1 MPPLASIF
9 FIYHFPNELNV
20 KVIEDHLDDLNHV
33 NNIQY
38 LFWAQEIAK
47 THWQK
52 INEII
57 KDEGVGMVRSH
68 EIEYRLG
75 GFLDDKIRIETYVK
89 NVRGPLSLRIVEFFN
104 NKNKQ
109 LMVRCKTQWCYV
121 NMASRKPINVCTK
134 IQDLFLKEKA
144 PF

>member
-1 MPPLASIF
+1 MSHRYIS
-9 FIYHFPNELNV
+9 NV
-20 KVIEDHLDDLNHV
+20 KVIEDHLDDLKHV
-33 NNIQY
+33 NNVQY
-38 LFWAQEIAK
+38 LLWAQEIAK
-47 THWQK
+47 AHWQK

-57 KDEGVGMVRSH
+57 KNEGVWMVRSH
-68 EIEYRLG
+68 EVEYRLG

-89 NVRGPLSLRIVEFFN
+89 NVRGPLSLRIVEFYN

-121 NMASRKPINVCTK
+121 NVDSRKPIKVSTK
-134 IQDLFLKEKA
+134 IQELFLKEKA

>member
-1 MPPLASIF
+1 MSHRYIS
-9 FIYHFPNELNV
+9 NV
-20 KVIEDHLDDLNHV
+20 RVIGDHLDELNHV
-33 NNIQY
+33 NNVQY
-38 LFWAQEIAK
+38 LLWAQEIAK
-47 THWQK
+47 VHWQK

-57 KDEGVGMVRSH
+57 KDKGVWMVRSH

-121 NMASRKPINVCTK
+121 NMASRKPIKVSTR

>member
-1 MPPLASIF
+1 MSHRYIS
-9 FIYHFPNELNV
+9 NV

-57 KDEGVGMVRSH
+57 KVKGVWMVRSH

-121 NMASRKPINVCTK
+121 NVDSRKPIKVSTK
-134 IQDLFLKEKA
+134 IQELFLKEKA

>member
-1 MPPLASIF
+1 MSHRYISN
-9 FIYHFPNELNV
+9 IR
-20 KVIEDHLDDLNHV
+20 VIGDHLDDLNHV
-33 NNIQY
+33 NNVQY
-38 LFWAQEIAK
+38 LLWAQEIAK
-47 THWQK
+47 AHWQK

-57 KDEGVGMVRSH
+57 KVKGVWMVRSH

-121 NMASRKPINVCTK
+121 NMASRKPIKVSTR

>member
-1 MPPLASIF
+1 MSHRYIS
-9 FIYHFPNELNV
+9 NV
-20 KVIEDHLDDLNHV
+20 KVIIDHLDDLKHV
-33 NNIQY
+33 NNVQY
-38 LFWAQEIAK
+38 LLWAQEIAK
-47 THWQK
+47 AHWQK

-57 KDEGVGMVRSH
+57 KDEGVWMVRSH

-89 NVRGPLSLRIVEFFN
+89 NVRGPLSLRIVEFYN

-121 NMASRKPINVCTK
+121 NVDSRKPIKVSTK
-134 IQDLFLKEKA
+134 IQELFLKEKA

>member
-1 MPPLASIF
+1 MSHRYIS
-9 FIYHFPNELNV
+9 NV
-20 KVIEDHLDDLNHV
+20 RVIGDHLDELNHV
-33 NNIQY
+33 NNVQY
-38 LFWAQEIAK
+38 LLWAQEIAK
-47 THWQK
+47 AHWQK

-57 KDEGVGMVRSH
+57 KDKGVWMVRSH

-121 NMASRKPINVCTK
+121 NMASRKPIKVSTR

>member
-1 MPPLASIF
+1 MSHRYIS
-9 FIYHFPNELNV
+9 NV
-20 KVIEDHLDDLNHV
+20 RVIGDHLDDLNHV
-33 NNIQY
+33 NNVQY
-38 LFWAQEIAK
+38 LLWPQEIAK
-47 THWQK
+47 AHWQK

-57 KDEGVGMVRSH
+57 KDEGVWMVRSH

-121 NMASRKPINVCTK
+121 NMASRKPIKVSTR

>member
-1 MPPLASIF
+1 MSHRYISN
-9 FIYHFPNELNV
+9 IR
-20 KVIEDHLDDLNHV
+20 VIGDHLDDLNHV
-33 NNIQY
+33 NNVQY
-38 LFWAQEIAK
+38 LLWAQEIAK
-47 THWQK
+47 AHWQK

-57 KDEGVGMVRSH
+57 KDKGVWMVRSH

-109 LMVRCKTQWCYV
+109 LMVRCKTQWCFV
-121 NMASRKPINVCTK
+121 SMASRKPIKVSTR

>member
-1 MPPLASIF
+1 MSHRYIS
-9 FIYHFPNELNV
+9 NV
-20 KVIEDHLDDLNHV
+20 RVIGDHLDDLNHV
-33 NNIQY
+33 NNVQY
-38 LFWAQEIAK
+38 LLWAQEIAK
-47 THWQK
+47 AHWQK

-57 KDEGVGMVRSH
+57 KDEGVWMVRSH

-109 LMVRCKTQWCYV
+109 LMVRCKTHWCYV
-121 NMASRKPINVCTK
+121 NMASRKPIKVSTR